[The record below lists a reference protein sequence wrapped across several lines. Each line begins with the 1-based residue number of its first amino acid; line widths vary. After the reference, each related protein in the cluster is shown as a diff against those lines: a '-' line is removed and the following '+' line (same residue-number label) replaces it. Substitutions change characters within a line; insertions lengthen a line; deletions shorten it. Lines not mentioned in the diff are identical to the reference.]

1 MNYRSSLIAIFVV
14 VFAFGCRGRNDS
26 RSEFLS
32 AGPSSSMAVGMREF
46 ALPIKEASG
55 LSHYVDPQ
63 TGRRQ
68 ILVVNDSDKK
78 LLMVDYEK
86 MRQGDLSFGGF
97 DLGAMS
103 RQQSQPAE
111 ASSQWEAVFADTK
124 GCVYISNE
132 EASTFEIFDLVQK
145 TRVGLI
151 ELKIPSDDESL
162 GDLKTSWEQ
171 DPGSRVEG
179 FIILPNGHILAVKE
193 KNPPLLIE
201 FAPQGEKAAGVK
213 VDGSLMN
220 PSSDARQSE
229 LNSGIN
235 WPGRPD
241 NKFVYHAK
249 KIWSPASDYP
259 ADLDIS
265 ELAYTDRGEL
275 ALLSDRLQTIFVIGS
290 ELSLTERTFKIKE
303 KLVLPS
309 TAEKPEGLLFMPGS
323 KVLIASD
330 LQELKPNLFWIS
342 WTRK

>member
-1 MNYRSSLIAIFVV
+1 MNLRRRVLPFFVV
-14 VFAFGCRGRNDS
+14 VFAFGCRGRS
-26 RSEFLS
+26 AARSDLLS
-32 AGPSSSMAVGMREF
+32 AGSSIPPTDGIREF
-46 ALPIKEASG
+46 SLPIKEASG
-55 LSHYVDPQ
+55 LCHYVDPQ
-63 TGRRQ
+63 SGRRQ

-86 MRQGDLSFGGF
+86 MQQGELSFGGF

-103 RQQSQPAE
+103 RQQSQPSE
-111 ASSQWEAVFADTK
+111 ASSQWEAVFADKK
-124 GCVYISNE
+124 GRVYISNE
-132 EASTFEIFDLVQK
+132 EASTIEIFDLVKK

-179 FIILPNGHILAVKE
+179 FVILSNGNILAVKE

-201 FAPQGEKAAGVK
+201 FAPQGEKATGVK
-213 VDGSLMN
+213 VDGSLIN

-241 NKFVYHAK
+241 NKFLYHAK

-259 ADLDIS
+259 VGLDIS
-265 ELAYTDRGEL
+265 ELTYTDRGEL

-309 TAEKPEGLLFMPGS
+309 TAEKPEGLLFMPAS

-330 LQELKPNLFWIS
+330 LQELKPNLFWMS
-342 WTRK
+342 WTRN

>member
-1 MNYRSSLIAIFVV
+1 MNLRRRLLPFFVV
-14 VFAFGCRGRNDS
+14 IFASGCRGRNAA
-26 RSEFLS
+26 RSELLS
-32 AGPSSSMAVGMREF
+32 TGPSSSMAGEMREF

-68 ILVVNDSDKK
+68 ILVVNDADKK
-78 LLMVDYEK
+78 LLMIDYEK
-86 MRQGDLSFGGF
+86 MQQGDLSFGGF

-103 RQQSQPAE
+103 RQQSQTSDT
-111 ASSQWEAVFADTK
+111 SSQWEAVFADGK
-124 GCVYISNE
+124 GRVYISNE
-132 EASTFEIFDLVQK
+132 EASNIEIFDLVKK
-145 TRVGLI
+145 TKVGLI

-179 FIILPNGHILAVKE
+179 FIILPNGNILAVKE

-201 FAPQGEKAAGVK
+201 FAPHGEDATGVK
-213 VDGSLMN
+213 MNGSQTN
-220 PSSDARQSE
+220 SSSEMRQSE
-229 LNSGIN
+229 LQSGIN

-265 ELAYTDRGEL
+265 ELTYTNRGEL
-275 ALLSDRLQTIFVIGS
+275 ALLSDRLQTIFVLGS

-303 KLVLPS
+303 KFVLPS